1 MFGSMSVTGLQ
12 TTQGK
17 ADSGLR
23 SGVLTLMETIG
34 QSMAAIAPTL
44 TPALNISVVA
54 GLAGVGCWLS
64 YFIGTVGIVIVA
76 ISVGLLAARHPEAGS
91 FFVYIGR
98 TFGPLPGALSGWS
111 MVSAYTFTSVATTLS
126 FAIFLDNSL
135 RVLGVALSAPLMCIP
150 VVVFTGLVTYAA
162 YRDVKL
168 SSRAGLILEVISVS
182 IIVAITAVVVH
193 LKGTVVDAAAL
204 DLSSFKYGAVFSA
217 LPFVV
222 FSFVGFESAAT
233 FAKESAHPRR
243 NIPLAVIGCA
253 GFAGVFFTLMAYFM
267 VLGMGNDAA
276 TLGTSSAPF
285 RDVAEKVGLTWAPA
299 VVYFAAMISVFAC
312 SLASVNAASRLL
324 FSMGKYQFLHRSMGR
339 VHDTHRTPHRAI
351 LLCGALTAAICI
363 AMMPLGV
370 LDAFGYAGTFAS
382 FGFVVVYLAVCIV
395 APMDL
400 RRRGEMK
407 TRHLLVGAL
416 GVALMLFVIV
426 GSVYP
431 VPAYPYD
438 VLPYVFLGY
447 IMIGAVWFTRLRVK
461 SPHVLASIQHD
472 MEGQ

>member
-1 MFGSMSVTGLQ
+1 MSVSSLDVAPNKST
-12 TTQGK
+12 
-17 ADSGLR
+17 SGLR
-23 SGVLTLMETIG
+23 AGVLTRMETIG

-64 YFIGTVGIVIVA
+64 YFIGTIGVVFVA
-76 ISVGLLAARHPEAGS
+76 LCVGLLAVRHPEAGS
-91 FFVYIGR
+91 FFVYVGR
-98 TFGPLPGALSGWS
+98 TLGPLSGALSGWS
-111 MVSAYTFTSVATTLS
+111 MVSAYTFTSVATALS

-135 RVLGVALSAPLMCIP
+135 RVLGVGLSPSMMCIP
-150 VVVFTGLVTYAA
+150 MLGFVGLVTYAA

-168 SSRAGLILEVISVS
+168 SSRAGLILEVLSVG
-182 IIVAITAVVVH
+182 IIVAITIVVVH
-193 LKGTVVDAAAL
+193 LRGSVVDAPAL
-204 DLSSFKYGAVFSA
+204 KLSSFKLGAVFSA

-253 GFAGVFFTLMAYFM
+253 AFAGIFFTLMAYFM
-267 VLGMGNDAA
+267 VLAMDNDAA

-285 RDVAEKVGLTWAPA
+285 RDVAQKAGLSWAPA

-312 SLASVNAASRLL
+312 CLASINAASRLL
-324 FSMGKYQFLHRSMGR
+324 FSMGKYRFLHQSMGH
-339 VHDTHRTPHRAI
+339 VHETHQTPHRAI
-351 LLCGALTAAICI
+351 LLCGTLTAIVSI
-363 AMMPLGV
+363 AMMPLGL
-370 LDAFGYAGTFAS
+370 LDAFGCAGTFAS
-382 FGFVVVYLAVCIV
+382 FGFVVVYLALCIV

-400 RRRGEMK
+400 KRGGEMK
-407 TRHLLVGAL
+407 LRHLAVGAL

-431 VPAYPYD
+431 VPVSPYN
-438 VLPYVFLGY
+438 VLPYIFLAYMAVGT
-447 IMIGAVWFTRLRVK
+447 VWFIRLKAR
-461 SPHVLASIQHD
+461 SPTILASIQHD
-472 MEGQ
+472 MEGA